1 LFVQDVDGEEILHYE
16 YFLLKARYA
25 EEEHVVEFT
34 VPISDPVPPQYF
46 IKVVSDRWI
55 MSETVLPV
63 SFRHLLLPEKYP
75 AHTELLDL
83 QPLPVTAL
91 QEPTFEAMYQNQF
104 TYFNAIQTQV
114 FNALYKGNE
123 NVFLG
128 APTGSGKTICAEFAL
143 FRAFTENPAGR
154 CIYIAPKQAL
164 ADEKFVEWSSTFG
177 KGLGKPVV
185 RLTGETSADLKLL
198 AKGQIIICTPENWD
212 VLSRRWK
219 QRRNVQ
225 EIELVIADEAHLIG
239 GEKGPVLEIVC
250 SRMRYMSAQIGRNIR
265 MVTLSSSIANAKD
278 IGGWLGVSSSN
289 LFNFHPNT
297 RPVPLELHI
306 QGFTIAHAQSR
317 IAAMTR
323 PVYNAIR
330 LHASE
335 SPAIV
340 FVPSRNQTHLTA
352 IELIAYASAESST
365 DGYGSF
371 VHASEEVLESH
382 VSKVSNK
389 ALGECLREGVGFL
402 HSGIAAKDRQVV
414 EQLFD
419 SGAVQV
425 LVVAQDLAWGMRP
438 AAQLVVIMD
447 TQYYDGK
454 EHRYVDY
461 STSDVLQMVGRANRP
476 LVDKLSKCVIMCEG
490 SKKEFFKKFLNNP
503 LPVESHLDH
512 VLHDHFSA
520 ETVVKTIETKQ
531 DAVDYLTWTFLYRR
545 MTKNPNY
552 YGLTGTDHRHLSDH
566 LSEMVEDT
574 LTDLQQSK
582 CIAIEDEM
590 DVSPLNLGMIAAYY
604 YINYTTIELFSRSL
618 TEKTKMKGL
627 LEIITTAAEFG
638 HIPVRHKEDS
648 LLKKLAKRMPVKLPS
663 GAKFNDPHTKTHLL
677 LQAHFGRVTLSVRVL
692 FFV

>member
-1 LFVQDVDGEEILHYE
+1 M
-16 YFLLKARYA
+16 
-25 EEEHVVEFT
+25 
-34 VPISDPVPPQYF
+34 PPQYF

-55 MSETVLPV
+55 NSETTLPV

-83 QPLPVTAL
+83 QPLPISAL
-91 QEPTFEAMYQNQF
+91 QNAEYQALYRNSGF

-114 FNALYKGNE
+114 FNSLYKSNA
-123 NVFLG
+123 NAFVG
-128 APTGSGKTICAEFAL
+128 AATGSGKTICAEFAL
-143 FRAFTENPAGR
+143 FKAFQENPAGR
-154 CIYIAPKQAL
+154 CVYIAPKQAL
-164 ADEKFVEWSSTFG
+164 ADEKFVEWSARFG

-198 AKGQIIICTPENWD
+198 AKGQIIISTPEQWD

-225 EIELVIADEAHLIG
+225 GIELVILDEAHLIG
-239 GEKGPVLEIVC
+239 GSKGPVLEVVA
-250 SRMRYMSAQIGRNIR
+250 SRMRYMSAQIQRNVR
-265 MVTLSSSIANAKD
+265 MVALSSSIANAKD
-278 IGGWLGVSSSN
+278 IGGWLGVKSSDM
-289 LFNFHPNT
+289 FNFHTNT

-317 IAAMTR
+317 LTAMTR

-330 LHASE
+330 QYSSE
-335 SPAIV
+335 GEPAIV
-340 FVPSRNQTHLTA
+340 FVPSRNQTQLTA
-352 IELIAYASAESST
+352 VELYSYAAGEGEGGAASFLQCAVADIEPHLAKIA
-365 DGYGSF
+365 
-371 VHASEEVLESH
+371 
-382 VSKVSNK
+382 NK
-389 ALGECLREGVGFL
+389 ALGECLREGVAFL
-402 HSGIAAKDRQVV
+402 HAGIIAKDRQIV
-414 EQLFD
+414 EALFD
-419 SGAVQV
+419 SGAIQV
-425 LVVAQDLAWGMRP
+425 LVISQDLCWGLKP
-438 AAQLVVIMD
+438 ASQLVVIMD

-461 STSDVLQMVGRANRP
+461 STTDVLQMVGRANRP
-476 LVDKLSKCVIMCEG
+476 LVDKVSKCVIMCQA
-490 SKKEFFKKFLNNP
+490 SKKEFFKKFLSNP

-520 ETVVKTIETKQ
+520 ETVVKTIESKQ

-574 LTDLQQSK
+574 LTDLEQSK
-582 CIAIEDEM
+582 CISVEDET
-590 DVSPLNLGMIAAYY
+590 DVTPLNLGMIAAYY

-627 LEIITTAAEFG
+627 LEIITTATEFG
-638 HIPVRHKEDS
+638 HIQVRHKEDN
-648 LLKKLAKRMPVKLPS
+648 LLKKLSKRLPVKLPS
-663 GAKFNDPHTKTHLL
+663 GSRFNDPHVKTHLL
-677 LQAHFGRVTLSVRVL
+677 LQAHFQRLQLSVRGEG
-692 FFV
+692 FF

>member
-1 LFVQDVDGEEILHYE
+1 M
-16 YFLLKARYA
+16 
-25 EEEHVVEFT
+25 
-34 VPISDPVPPQYF
+34 PPQYF

-55 MSETVLPV
+55 NSETTLPV

-83 QPLPVTAL
+83 QPLPISAL
-91 QEPTFEAMYQNQF
+91 QNAEYQALYRNSGF

-114 FNALYKGNE
+114 FNSLYKSNA
-123 NVFLG
+123 NAFVG
-128 APTGSGKTICAEFAL
+128 AATGSGKTICAEFAL
-143 FRAFTENPAGR
+143 FKAFQENPAGR
-154 CIYIAPKQAL
+154 CVYIAPKQAL
-164 ADEKFVEWSSTFG
+164 ADEKFVEWSARFG

-198 AKGQIIICTPENWD
+198 AKGQIIISTPEQWD

-225 EIELVIADEAHLIG
+225 GIELVILDEAHLIG
-239 GEKGPVLEIVC
+239 GSKGPVLEVVA
-250 SRMRYMSAQIGRNIR
+250 SRMRYMSAQIQRNVR
-265 MVTLSSSIANAKD
+265 MVALSSSIANAKD
-278 IGGWLGVSSSN
+278 IGGWLGVKSSDM
-289 LFNFHPNT
+289 FNFHTNT

-317 IAAMTR
+317 LTAMTR

-330 LHASE
+330 QYSSE
-335 SPAIV
+335 GEPAIV
-340 FVPSRNQTHLTA
+340 FVPSRNQTQLTA
-352 IELIAYASAESST
+352 VELYSYAAGEGEGGAASFLQCAVADIEPHLAKIA
-365 DGYGSF
+365 
-371 VHASEEVLESH
+371 
-382 VSKVSNK
+382 NK
-389 ALGECLREGVGFL
+389 ALGECLREGVAFL
-402 HSGIAAKDRQVV
+402 HAGIIAKDRQIV
-414 EQLFD
+414 EALFD
-419 SGAVQV
+419 SGAIQV
-425 LVVAQDLAWGMRP
+425 LVISQDLCWGLKP
-438 AAQLVVIMD
+438 ASQLVVIMD

-461 STSDVLQMVGRANRP
+461 STTDVLQMVGRANRP
-476 LVDKLSKCVIMCEG
+476 LVDKVSKCVIMCQA
-490 SKKEFFKKFLNNP
+490 SKKEFFKKFLSNP

-520 ETVVKTIETKQ
+520 ETVVKTIESKQ

-574 LTDLQQSK
+574 LTDLEQSK
-582 CIAIEDEM
+582 CISVEDET
-590 DVSPLNLGMIAAYY
+590 DVTPLNLGMIAAYY

-627 LEIITTAAEFG
+627 LEIITTATEFG
-638 HIPVRHKEDS
+638 HIQVRHKEDN
-648 LLKKLAKRMPVKLPS
+648 LLKKLSKRLPVKLPS
-663 GAKFNDPHTKTHLL
+663 GSRFNDPHVKTHLL
-677 LQAHFGRVTLSVRVL
+677 LQAHFQRLQLSVRGERWEEMCIYICNVDTCVSVMPVVCL
-692 FFV
+692 VTGTRAAS

>member
-1 LFVQDVDGEEILHYE
+1 M
-16 YFLLKARYA
+16 
-25 EEEHVVEFT
+25 
-34 VPISDPVPPQYF
+34 PPQYF

-55 MSETVLPV
+55 NSETTLPV

-83 QPLPVTAL
+83 QPLPISAL
-91 QEPTFEAMYQNQF
+91 QNAEYQALYRNSGF

-114 FNALYKGNE
+114 FNSLYKSNA
-123 NVFLG
+123 NAFVG
-128 APTGSGKTICAEFAL
+128 AATGSGKTICAEFAL
-143 FRAFTENPAGR
+143 FKAFQENPAGR
-154 CIYIAPKQAL
+154 CVYIAPKQAL
-164 ADEKFVEWSSTFG
+164 ADEKFVEWSARFG

-198 AKGQIIICTPENWD
+198 AKGQIIISTPEQWD

-225 EIELVIADEAHLIG
+225 GIELVILDEAHLIG
-239 GEKGPVLEIVC
+239 GSKGPVLEVVA
-250 SRMRYMSAQIGRNIR
+250 SRMRYMSAQIQRNVR
-265 MVTLSSSIANAKD
+265 MVALSSSIANAKD
-278 IGGWLGVSSSN
+278 IGGWLGVKSSDM
-289 LFNFHPNT
+289 FNFHTNT

-317 IAAMTR
+317 LTAMTR

-330 LHASE
+330 QYSSE
-335 SPAIV
+335 GEPAIV
-340 FVPSRNQTHLTA
+340 FVPSRNQTQLTA
-352 IELIAYASAESST
+352 VELYSYAAGEGEGGAASFLQCAVADIEPHLAKIA
-365 DGYGSF
+365 
-371 VHASEEVLESH
+371 
-382 VSKVSNK
+382 NK
-389 ALGECLREGVGFL
+389 ALGECLREGVAFL
-402 HSGIAAKDRQVV
+402 HAGIIAKDRQIV
-414 EQLFD
+414 EALFD
-419 SGAVQV
+419 SGAIQV
-425 LVVAQDLAWGMRP
+425 LVISQDLCWGLKP
-438 AAQLVVIMD
+438 ASQLVVIMD

-461 STSDVLQMVGRANRP
+461 STTDVLQMVGRANRP
-476 LVDKLSKCVIMCEG
+476 LVDKVSKCVIMCQA
-490 SKKEFFKKFLNNP
+490 SKKEFFKKFLSNP

-520 ETVVKTIETKQ
+520 ETVVKTIESKQ

-574 LTDLQQSK
+574 LTDLEQSK
-582 CIAIEDEM
+582 CISVEDET
-590 DVSPLNLGMIAAYY
+590 DVTPLNLGMIAAYY

-627 LEIITTAAEFG
+627 LEIITTATEFG
-638 HIPVRHKEDS
+638 HIQVRHKEDN
-648 LLKKLAKRMPVKLPS
+648 LLKKLSKRLPVKLPS
-663 GAKFNDPHTKTHLL
+663 GSRFNWYHE
-677 LQAHFGRVTLSVRVL
+677 GGYIY
-692 FFV
+692 

>member
-1 LFVQDVDGEEILHYE
+1 M
-16 YFLLKARYA
+16 
-25 EEEHVVEFT
+25 
-34 VPISDPVPPQYF
+34 PPQYF

-55 MSETVLPV
+55 NSETTLPV

-83 QPLPVTAL
+83 QPLPISAL
-91 QEPTFEAMYQNQF
+91 QNAEYQALYRNSGF

-114 FNALYKGNE
+114 FNSLYKSNA
-123 NVFLG
+123 NAFVG
-128 APTGSGKTICAEFAL
+128 AATGSGKTICAEFAL
-143 FRAFTENPAGR
+143 FKAFQENPAGR
-154 CIYIAPKQAL
+154 CVYIAPKQAL
-164 ADEKFVEWSSTFG
+164 ADEKFVEWSARFG

-198 AKGQIIICTPENWD
+198 AKGQIIISTPEQWD

-225 EIELVIADEAHLIG
+225 GIELVILDEAHLIG
-239 GEKGPVLEIVC
+239 GSKGPVLEVVA
-250 SRMRYMSAQIGRNIR
+250 SRMRYMSAQIQRNVR
-265 MVTLSSSIANAKD
+265 MVALSSSIANAKD
-278 IGGWLGVSSSN
+278 IGGWLGVKSSDM
-289 LFNFHPNT
+289 FNFHTNT

-317 IAAMTR
+317 LTAMTR

-330 LHASE
+330 QYSSE
-335 SPAIV
+335 GEPAIV
-340 FVPSRNQTHLTA
+340 FVPSRNQTQLTA
-352 IELIAYASAESST
+352 VELYSYAAGEGEGGAASFLQCAVADIEPHLAKIA
-365 DGYGSF
+365 
-371 VHASEEVLESH
+371 
-382 VSKVSNK
+382 NK
-389 ALGECLREGVGFL
+389 ALGECLREGVAFL
-402 HSGIAAKDRQVV
+402 HAGIIAKDRQIV
-414 EQLFD
+414 EALFD
-419 SGAVQV
+419 SGAIQV
-425 LVVAQDLAWGMRP
+425 LVISQDLCWGLKP
-438 AAQLVVIMD
+438 ASQLVVIMD

-461 STSDVLQMVGRANRP
+461 STTDVLQMVGRANRP
-476 LVDKLSKCVIMCEG
+476 LVDKVSKCVIMCQA
-490 SKKEFFKKFLNNP
+490 SKKEFFKKFLSNP

-520 ETVVKTIETKQ
+520 ETVVKTIESKQ

-574 LTDLQQSK
+574 LTDLEQSK
-582 CIAIEDEM
+582 CISVEDET
-590 DVSPLNLGMIAAYY
+590 DVTPLNLGMIAAYY

-627 LEIITTAAEFG
+627 LEIITTATEFG
-638 HIPVRHKEDS
+638 HIQVRHKEDN
-648 LLKKLAKRMPVKLPS
+648 LLKKLSKRLPVKLPS
-663 GAKFNDPHTKTHLL
+663 GSRFNDPHVKTHLL
-677 LQAHFGRVTLSVRVL
+677 LQAHFQRLQLSGL
-692 FFV
+692 YIPY